1 MIYFMLFNDNRGNCI
16 IQKGVPMTEPVVLKK
31 YSNRRLYDTERSGYV
46 TLDQVAEMIKQGR
59 TVEIIDEK
67 TKEDVT
73 GFILTQIMMEESKKN
88 AMWPVSLLHLIIRD
102 SDNILSE
109 FFGKYLEQTI
119 EVYLNSKKTFEGHFR
134 KWLEMGMNFSET
146 GKNPVMDMNALS
158 SLFNPFDPKRNI
170 RSNDAEKKK

>member
-1 MIYFMLFNDNRGNCI
+1 MA
-16 IQKGVPMTEPVVLKK
+16 EPVVLKK

-46 TLDQVAEMIKQGR
+46 TLDQVADMIKDGR

-73 GFILTQIMMEESKKN
+73 GFILTQIMVEESKKN

-102 SDNILSE
+102 SDNVLSE

-119 EVYLNSKKTFEGHFR
+119 EVYLNSKKSFESHFR
-134 KWLEMGMNFSET
+134 QWLDMGMNFSET
-146 GKNPVMDMNALS
+146 KKNPFMDINMLS
-158 SLFNPFDPKRNI
+158 NLLNPFDSKRNDRPDGTEPYKTDI
-170 RSNDAEKKK
+170 NDTEKKSDKKSVKKKDTE